1 MYTFSSKLKIASIIL
16 MVVGLLG
23 VVYGF
28 ATSHYTLDEV
38 KTMLAEEEA
47 HHGGGHEA
55 DTKAHVVAGGNDH
68 SDNTHDADAIDALE
82 DSDDVEQGHGNEMA
96 TDSIEETTADTTA
109 VENNQEI
116 TADSTAV
123 ENTIAQDSTEVE
135 EGEMMAQTE
144 EVDTLHADDEAHDID
159 EEHSEMTV
167 DGHGDDGAHGEGMGE
182 AHHGDEHAE
191 HVQHQLAN
199 RPWSALYVAAF
210 FFFMIALGVL
220 AFYAVQFAAQA
231 GWSPVLFRVM
241 EGITAYVLPG
251 ALIVLAIAVASGTI
265 GHYNLFVWMDPEVVA
280 EDELIQGKSGFLNL
294 TWFIIRGLFFIAGW
308 SLYRY
313 FARKFSIAQDDADDN
328 RNFKKS
334 FRIAAGFLVFYIY
347 TESMMS
353 WDWIMSV
360 DPHWFSTLFGWYV
373 FASMFVSGITVIAM
387 LTMYL
392 KSRGFLPFVNDSH
405 LHDLAKF
412 MFGISIF
419 WTYLWFSQFMLIWY
433 SNIPEE
439 VTYFVTR
446 FEDYQLPFLGMV
458 VMNFIF
464 PLLVL
469 MNSDYKRI
477 PWFVVM
483 AGIVILCGHYIDV
496 FNMIMP
502 ATVGDRWFIGIPEIS
517 SILLFGGLFIFVV
530 FTALTKAPLLAKRN
544 PFIKESEHFHY

>member
-1 MYTFSSKLKIASIIL
+1 MYTFSNKLKTVSIALMII
-16 MVVGLLG
+16 GALG

-28 ATSHYTLDEV
+28 MTSHKSFEEV
-38 KTMLAEEEA
+38 ETILAEEA
-47 HHGGGHEA
+47 SHHGGGHGEEA
-55 DTKAHVVAGGNDH
+55 AHGTSHDT
-68 SDNTHDADAIDALE
+68 
-82 DSDDVEQGHGNEMA
+82 
-96 TDSIEETTADTTA
+96 
-109 VENNQEI
+109 
-116 TADSTAV
+116 
-123 ENTIAQDSTEVE
+123 
-135 EGEMMAQTE
+135 
-144 EVDTLHADDEAHDID
+144 HAAEA
-159 EEHSEMTV
+159 
-167 DGHGDDGAHGEGMGE
+167 AHGEG
-182 AHHGDEHAE
+182 HGDSAESHVDEHTKHVE
-191 HVQHQLAN
+191 HVRHQIAN
-199 RPWSALYVAAF
+199 RPWSAVYVAAF

-220 AFYAVQFAAQA
+220 AFYAIQFAAQA
-231 GWSPVLFRVM
+231 GWSPVLFRIM
-241 EGITAYVLPG
+241 EAITAYVLPG
-251 ALIVLAIAVASGTI
+251 ALIVLGIAVASGTI
-265 GHYNLFVWMDPEVVA
+265 GHYNIFVWMDPEVV
-280 EDELIQGKSGFLNL
+280 EHDKLIQGKSGWLNL
-294 TWFIIRGLFFIAGW
+294 GGFIIRGLIFIAGW
-308 SLYRY
+308 SLYRH
-313 FARKFSIAQDDADDN
+313 FARKFSLAQDNADVNDN

-373 FASMFVSGITVIAM
+373 FASMFVSGITVIA
-387 LTMYL
+387 LITMYL
-392 KSRGFLPFVNDSH
+392 KSKDLLPFVNDSH

-412 MFGISIF
+412 MFAISIF

-446 FEDYQLPFLGMV
+446 FADYKLPFLGMV
-458 VMNFIF
+458 VMNFVF

-502 ATVGDRWFIGIPEIS
+502 ATVGDRWFIGIPELSAIM
-517 SILLFGGLFIFVV
+517 FFAGLFIFIV
-530 FTALTKAPLLAKRN
+530 FTALTKAPLLAKGN